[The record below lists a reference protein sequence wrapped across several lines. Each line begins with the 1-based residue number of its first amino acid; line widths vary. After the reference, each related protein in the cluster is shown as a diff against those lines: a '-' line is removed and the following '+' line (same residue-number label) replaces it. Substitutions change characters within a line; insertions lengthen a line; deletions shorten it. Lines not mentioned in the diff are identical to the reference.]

1 MRDVG
6 KIIENIGKG
15 KEQFIVKIF
24 VHQLRRVFA
33 DRMIKEDYIWFRGVV
48 TEAYKRFFSNL
59 TFLTDDTFNVL
70 FTDILKLDTGASIY
84 EEVTDMRKL
93 YKLLENKQLDY
104 NYSSNDKLDLV
115 FF

>member
-1 MRDVG
+1 
-6 KIIENIGKG
+6 
-15 KEQFIVKIF
+15 
-24 VHQLRRVFA
+24 
-33 DRMIKEDYIWFRGVV
+33 MIKEDYIWFRGVV

-115 FF
+115 FFYSFLKTFYRVFFLISGWQLKLKHLCFQVIG